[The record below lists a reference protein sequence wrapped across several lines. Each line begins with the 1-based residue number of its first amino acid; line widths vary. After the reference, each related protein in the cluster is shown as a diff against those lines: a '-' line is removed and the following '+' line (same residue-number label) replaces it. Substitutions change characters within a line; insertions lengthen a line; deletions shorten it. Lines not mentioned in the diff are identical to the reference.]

1 MTSVVV
7 YLFLYSVTLISL
19 YFVLQ
24 PSAARQ
30 RDVKK
35 ITLHSVG
42 IIDKS
47 SPSVIYTLMIQQSR
61 EEVYLEKVAKF

>member
-42 IIDKS
+42 IIDKILAAH
-47 SPSVIYTLMIQQSR
+47 PLFIR
-61 EEVYLEKVAKF
+61 